1 MIERFFMR
9 SSFARLITAA
19 TLIYTA
25 LCAPAGAFE
34 SYLYLSYKDTGKVY
48 RLSTGDQNQLPTG
61 FVFACDPGAEGFVV
75 DKLRN
80 YRFVNLVREGEF
92 VRTPGYIY
100 RQVFDGLA
108 VDADCGRYGHSQ
120 HQDQRSTLIPGADGQ
135 PVFRPAGAPFS
146 AGPGHPVGDGIA
158 RTGLSEGE
166 YAPVEGRNWYKIPN
180 GSWYQTWFPV
190 EQPASESYKI
200 FYDCWQE
207 QNFFCQESIWRGF
220 VPGRVFERRVGSGTS
235 RRFIRVATDGA
246 MEILADA
253 GDLSKM
259 ESRPGFAC
267 YHDRSGTIGEGSLL
281 VHTWTG
287 TDAGAFFI
295 NGESSSFQPAIT
307 SKSPLARFVGMN
319 VSGASRR
326 IYVIGTDVLHE
337 WLRENNMEQ
346 AGAECSLAV
355 FCNVEELR
363 QTRVFVYSAPEKK
376 IYCFGFNENGVL
388 KASYLKTIVPG
399 LAVQAMHADSYGN
412 LYLAGVE
419 LSPSELVTTA
429 DFAAGF
435 ESLQINEEAAIMG
448 ETLSEDEFQKKL
460 NVKSDLTGRIV
471 FSQTGNAVLMMVY
484 EGDSVPV
491 TIGRAFLNKIY
502 MSREFCFKNQ
512 TLKGLHL
519 PPDELLRLTEKPGN
533 TLAELQGNVPGFPD
547 EFVQPEK
554 MLISVHEG

>member
-1 MIERFFMR
+1 MR
-9 SSFARLITAA
+9 NPFARLITAA
-19 TLIYTA
+19 TLIYTT

-34 SYLYLSYKDTGKVY
+34 SYLYLGYKDAGKVY

-61 FVFACDPGAEGFVV
+61 FIFACDPGAEAFMV

-92 VRTPGYIY
+92 TRTPGYIY

-108 VDADCGRYGHSQ
+108 VDADRGRHGHSQ
-120 HQDQRSTLIPGADGQ
+120 HQDQRSSLVAGADGQ

-146 AGPGHPVGDGIA
+146 AGPGHPVSDGIA

-166 YAPVEGRNWYKIPN
+166 YAPVEGRSWYKLPN

-220 VPGRVFERRVGSGTS
+220 VPGRVFERKAGKGIS
-235 RRFIRVATDGA
+235 RRFFRAAVDGA
-246 MEILADA
+246 MEILPEVDNQAA
-253 GDLSKM
+253 M
-259 ESRPGFAC
+259 ESVPGFAC
-267 YHDRSGTIGEGSLL
+267 YHDRSGAIGEGSLL

-287 TDAGAFFI
+287 KDAGAFFI
-295 NGESSSFQPAIT
+295 NGEPSIFQPTIA
-307 SKSPLARFVGMN
+307 SKAPLSRFVGMN
-319 VSGASRR
+319 VSGSSRR
-326 IYVIGTDVLHE
+326 IYVVGTDVLHD
-337 WLRENNMEQ
+337 WLRENNIEQ
-346 AGAECSLAV
+346 TGSECSLAV
-355 FCNVEELR
+355 FCNVEEGR
-363 QTRVFVYSAPEKK
+363 QTRAFIYSAPEKK
-376 IYCFGFNENGVL
+376 IYCFSLNENGIS
-388 KASYLKTIVPG
+388 KASYLKTIVPE
-399 LAVQAMHADSYGN
+399 LPVQAMHADSSGN
-412 LYLAGVE
+412 LYIAGVE
-419 LSPSELVTTA
+419 LSPSELVTPA

-435 ESLQINEEAAIMG
+435 ESLQINEEAGMLG
-448 ETLSEDEFQKKL
+448 ETISEDEFQKKL
-460 NVKSDLTGRIV
+460 NIKGDLTGRIV

-491 TIGRAFLNKIY
+491 TIGRAFLNKKY
-502 MSREFCFKNQ
+502 MAREFSFKNQ

-519 PPDELLRLTEKPGN
+519 PPAELLRLTEKPGN

-554 MLISVHEG
+554 LLISVHEE